1 MSSPT
6 ISTKADA
13 RASTEKTATRSEDDE
28 EDEFEQLFN
37 FGASSENPNDE
48 SEKKMENSVN
58 DDDDDIFEVG
68 SPTKNKSSLDD
79 DDDDLFDIG
88 TPKDESTP
96 IERPKE
102 DYVNTVNTPAEEKT
116 LDDDLFFPVTVAPPT
131 ENNDDD
137 DDAFYRHDEGTR
149 DFLEWLDKDKK
160 PEASTESTKK
170 NTVDLEK
177 DILATTPEK
186 KEPLSSEEL
195 IQKDKEEAEDDDDD
209 EFEKVMAVVEVLDDD
224 EEIEDEDGVAIE
236 DTNSEDEEMEFE
248 TLSQAIQST
257 DGTMEQIRKQFV
269 VDKVISD
276 EDRKYLWCKAM
287 TSGKTYFDIKDGS
300 CADSY
305 LNWTQE
311 LKTEE
316 DQLHDDDIDKLTA
329 KIANIY
335 DSSFSQEATFPKD
348 DLKKLLM
355 YRRRAQQPKSSPKKE
370 ETTTQDANYE
380 SIESLAPVAALLLH
394 VGIESQV
401 ASVILSSIQT
411 TLPLSSLPSMEEQAQ
426 ACEPLETQLYLLL
439 CYHNPTLV
447 IHLDRHISG
456 WQHSLIPQTF
466 FVTNY
471 VFATTSTDLASSK
484 KIIQKLVHLWDTFFL
499 NGDANDMKF
508 FLACSLFHDNSDT
521 LLMLRGEDLSKEL
534 NHIMTFME
542 VSDESKNMTD
552 ATFVEHNN
560 NDSQD
565 NSLESTQHTESDD
578 NEDAASFIHK
588 WRQRALSLKD
598 LTPVSVVSN
607 LCSAEDEAINHSL
620 IIRNKR
626 AEEKLKQ
633 KLEEEAQ
640 NHRLAMEKKRT
651 QNMHKERLRNF
662 YKKNNPEKTD
672 DEIEH
677 IWDVYQDR
685 LELLDSRLREKYNN
699 QGFMPTNSVL
709 NSTFSAQTNKL
720 LHTMGH
726 GIQIRRKEIMAY
738 RADRRAKKLEEGLL
752 SSSHTTAYG
761 LVSLKVNSD
770 EVLPVSCGVQ
780 TSTSHP
786 NNLKYFLVDSR
797 PDDTADE
804 QGRFPTAMRLSPEA
818 LMDPDLYHQQ
828 IDKFESLR
836 GAVHVCIIVSLM
848 IFKFPIFISPLK
860 INHHITFDTYQQG
873 VGFSAFQKL
882 YNHQLSKEEEKLLE
896 DDESRANMCALF
908 FIKKGF
914 PFVSI
919 LDGGFAGE

>member
-1 MSSPT
+1 MSSP
-6 ISTKADA
+6 IAFSKADDCI
-13 RASTEKTATRSEDDE
+13 SKEMKATGSVDEE

-37 FGASSENPNDE
+37 FGTSGENPNDE
-48 SEKKMENSVN
+48 SEKKMEIPIND

-68 SPTKNKSSLDD
+68 SPTKTKSSLDD
-79 DDDDLFDIG
+79 DDDDDDIFNIG
-88 TPKDESTP
+88 TPKDELTP

-102 DYVNTVNTPAEEKT
+102 DIVNTVNTSAEDKT

-131 ENNDDD
+131 ENNDDE
-137 DDAFYRHDEGTR
+137 AFYRHDEGTR

-160 PEASTESTKK
+160 PETSTEPTRE

-186 KEPLSSEEL
+186 KEQLISEEL
-195 IQKDKEEAEDDDDD
+195 IHKDKEQTDENDED

-224 EEIEDEDGVAIE
+224 NDNDEKDGADVAIE
-236 DTNSEDEEMEFE
+236 DKNSEAEQMEFE
-248 TLSQAIQST
+248 TLSQAIQSSN
-257 DGTMEQIRKQFV
+257 GTMEQIRKQFA

-287 TSGKTYFDIKDGS
+287 TSGKNYFDIKDGS

-305 LNWTQE
+305 LNWTKE
-311 LKTEE
+311 LNTEE
-316 DQLHDDDIDKLTA
+316 DQPHDDDDDIDKLTSN
-329 KIANIY
+329 IANIY
-335 DSSFSQEATFPKD
+335 DASSSQQRTFPKD

-370 ETTTQDANYE
+370 KNATQDSNNE
-380 SIESLAPVAALLLH
+380 SIEMLAPVAALLLH

-401 ASVILSSIQT
+401 ASVMLSSIQT
-411 TLPLSSLPSMEEQAQ
+411 TLPLLSLPSMEEQAQ

-471 VFATTSTDLASSK
+471 VSATTSMDLESSK
-484 KIIQKLVHLWDTFFL
+484 KMIERSIHLWDTFFL

-508 FLACSLFHDNSDT
+508 FLACSLFHHHSDT
-521 LLMLRGEDLSKEL
+521 LLMLRGEELSKEL
-534 NHIMTFME
+534 KHIMTFME
-542 VSDESKNMTD
+542 VSDESKNMSD
-552 ATFVEHNN
+552 ATFVEHNTE
-560 NDSQD
+560 SQD
-565 NSLESTQHTESDD
+565 NLLGNTQNTESD
-578 NEDAASFIHK
+578 NSEDSASFMYQ
-588 WRQRALSLKD
+588 WRQRAISLKEV
-598 LTPVSVVSN
+598 TPISVVSN
-607 LCSAEDEAINHSL
+607 LCLAEDEAINQSL
-620 IIRNKR
+620 IIKNKR

-633 KLEEEAQ
+633 KLEEEAK

-672 DEIEH
+672 DEIDH
-677 IWDVYQDR
+677 IWNVYKDR

-709 NSTFSAQTNKL
+709 NSKLSAQTNKL
-720 LHTMGH
+720 LQTMGH

-738 RADRRAKKLEEGLL
+738 RADRRVKKLEEGLL
-752 SSSHTTAYG
+752 SSLHTSAYG

-780 TSTSHP
+780 TLTSHP
-786 NNLKYFLVDSR
+786 NSLKYFLVDSR

-828 IDKFESLR
+828 IEKFESLR
-836 GAVHVCIIVSLM
+836 GAVHICIIVSFM
-848 IFKFPIFISPLK
+848 IFKISIYIIP
-860 INHHITFDTYQQG
+860 
-873 VGFSAFQKL
+873 
-882 YNHQLSKEEEKLLE
+882 
-896 DDESRANMCALF
+896 
-908 FIKKGF
+908 
-914 PFVSI
+914 P
-919 LDGGFAGE
+919 